1 MQGNAVTLHGP
12 YLYHAVRFQHGPLKM
27 FVRACSP
34 AFPRVSYRLH
44 FARFLFHLSTCDL
57 IIVSFINFVNPVFA
71 KIVAFI
77 NFLCYYGLGK
87 EVIMLLSDR
96 IKEVRK
102 LSGLTAEQFGARIG
116 VSKAG
121 ISRMENGRNGT
132 TDQTIMSICREFN
145 VNEEWLRT
153 GTGPMLDDSK
163 PSILARLSEEKQ
175 LTPREQA
182 IVSAFIDL
190 PPQDRAAIMRYMDSL
205 VEKLSQAPPDP
216 QKKDPDTASSSGG

>member
-1 MQGNAVTLHGP
+1 MN
-12 YLYHAVRFQHGPLKM
+12 
-27 FVRACSP
+27 
-34 AFPRVSYRLH
+34 
-44 FARFLFHLSTCDL
+44 
-57 IIVSFINFVNPVFA
+57 
-71 KIVAFI
+71 
-77 NFLCYYGLGK
+77 
-87 EVIMLLSDR
+87 ER
-96 IKEVRK
+96 IKEVRQYFK
-102 LSGLTAEQFGARIG
+102 LTLEEFGRRIGMTKSGL
-116 VSKAG
+116 SKVERG
-121 ISRMENGRNGT
+121 ENGT
-132 TDQTIMSICREFN
+132 TEQTITSICREFN

-205 VEKLSQAPPDP
+205 VEKLSQVPPDP